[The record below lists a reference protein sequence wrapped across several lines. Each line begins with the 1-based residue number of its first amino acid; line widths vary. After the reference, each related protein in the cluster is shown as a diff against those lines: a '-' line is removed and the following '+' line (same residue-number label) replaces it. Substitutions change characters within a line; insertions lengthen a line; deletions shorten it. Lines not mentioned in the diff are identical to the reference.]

1 MLQYK
6 VKGKETHTMLKKI
19 LITLFVIIL
28 SGSVFAHEYKLGTLE
43 IDHPYTRATAAG
55 AKVGGAFMTINNRGS
70 QPDKLVSVTG
80 AAFAGKVE
88 LHETKM
94 INNVMEMRELKQGLV
109 IPAKSKVELKPGA
122 YHVMFMDLKE
132 PLVKG
137 KKYKAKLNFEKS
149 GSIEVEFDTIEVKNN
164 SKEQRKH

>member
-109 IPAKSKVELKPGA
+109 IPAKGKIELKPGS

-137 KKYKAKLNFEKS
+137 KKYKAKLNFEKA
-149 GSIEVEFDTIEVKNN
+149 GSIEVEFDAMEA
-164 SKEQRKH
+164 KEQRKH

>member
-1 MLQYK
+1 MI
-6 VKGKETHTMLKKI
+6 KKI
-19 LITLFVIIL
+19 LITLFVITF
-28 SGSVFAHEYKLGTLE
+28 SSPVFAHDYKLGTLE

-149 GSIEVEFDTIEVKNN
+149 GSIEVEFDAIEVKNN